1 MLNQTFEPRD
11 LLLIVML
18 VVLEGLLS
26 IDNALV
32 LGLLAR
38 RLPPRSQTKALTYG
52 LIGSFFFR
60 LIAIAMAAWLLRWRI
75 TEEVGGVY
83 LLYVAAKHFL
93 RTGKPKR
100 PILAEPARIEFWTV
114 VASIELTDIAFAADS
129 ILASIALVGPMPP
142 HSPSP
147 IHPKLWLILLGG
159 MMGVVLMRVAAVA
172 FIRLLKSFPRFET
185 SAYLLVATVGL
196 KLLADGWYNWSEDRV
211 DFQSPTSPAFW
222 VFWSVMLLWIGVGFL
237 PRRQAGG

>member
-26 IDNALV
+26 LDNALV
-32 LGLLAR
+32 LGMLAR
-38 RLPPRSQTKALTYG
+38 RLPQQSQTKALTYG
-52 LIGSFFFR
+52 LIGSLFLR
-60 LIAIAMAAWLLRWRI
+60 LIAIGAAAWLLKWRI
-75 TEEVGGVY
+75 TEEIGGIY
-83 LLYVAAKHFL
+83 LVYVAIKHFI
-93 RTGKPKR
+93 RTGKPR
-100 PILAEPARIEFWTV
+100 RRVLAEPARVEFWTV

-129 ILASIALVGPMPP
+129 ILASIALVGPIPP

-172 FIRLLKSFPRFET
+172 FIRVLKSFPRFET

-196 KLLADGWYNWSEDRV
+196 KLLADGWYNSGEIRM
-211 DFQSPTSPAFW
+211 DFQSPASPAFW
-222 VFWSVMLLWIGVGFL
+222 VFWSVMLVWIAVGFL
-237 PRRQAGG
+237 PRRRAAG